1 MTFAKMRDN
10 IVNANEVRK
19 SKRKRGEIMDSAL
32 FKYYAAKN
40 GDNMRSVA
48 TFLNRAPSTITTYLH
63 GGKTD
68 FSRSDIA
75 KLKQRWQ
82 LTPEQVDKIFFN
94 D

>member
-1 MTFAKMRDN
+1 
-10 IVNANEVRK
+10 
-19 SKRKRGEIMDSAL
+19 MDSAL

-48 TFLNRAPSTITTYLH
+48 AFLDRAPATITAYIH

-75 KLKQRWQ
+75 KLKKRWQ
-82 LTPEQVDKIFFN
+82 LTPEQVDAIFFN
-94 D
+94 E

>member
-1 MTFAKMRDN
+1 
-10 IVNANEVRK
+10 
-19 SKRKRGEIMDSAL
+19 MDSAL

-48 TFLNRAPSTITTYLH
+48 AFLGRVPATITAYIN

-75 KLKQRWQ
+75 KLKRRWQ